1 MIAYE
6 SNITKQSVAFYDKLK
21 DFYSNAKAEGFILGT
36 FDETFKDNSSRIDFI
51 TNLIDLDM
59 EGKLSSRMHMLLS
72 ENYEFFINFINGK
85 DSEKPLVVPNSIMN
99 KMTENREIP
108 NEKNLFSQEELMY
121 LLDIIERNYIMCQ
134 NNFAN
139 KTLYIKLPSESL
151 HHDIYEVLEIRED
164 NIAHLL
170 GLTSETSSLTS
181 FYVTLTH
188 DDKPAQNIAKF
199 FLSNEGKQ
207 ILLNEY
213 NKNVEFIKNF
223 KSTDFNLFKSE
234 FKKTFGYDYPLFE
247 LNKLL
252 IKNISLF
259 DYERLNFSEVIV
271 DHIDDNINCDL
282 YIPHYNGDFK
292 SSSIK
297 YTSQV
302 KDVLDTYFL
311 FSNLT
316 KEKQSM
322 VEVQFPEYKNFFA
335 NKNII
340 EALQKNLSYDF
351 MEKFRITNQDL
362 IKQIKNIKNYIISLS
377 DYDLSL
383 IGFGTKRMHSISNGK
398 TLVFEK
404 TCKTIITEKTP
415 NILEKYLKDGRIYFI
430 DVILSEN
437 GQVLKISNSNEEL
450 SFYERHLEST
460 KYSALYE
467 KLKTLNNKKLNYDL
481 FLEENFGKTK

>member
-1 MIAYE
+1 
-6 SNITKQSVAFYDKLK
+6 
-21 DFYSNAKAEGFILGT
+21 
-36 FDETFKDNSSRIDFI
+36 
-51 TNLIDLDM
+51 
-59 EGKLSSRMHMLLS
+59 
-72 ENYEFFINFINGK
+72 
-85 DSEKPLVVPNSIMN
+85 
-99 KMTENREIP
+99 
-108 NEKNLFSQEELMY
+108 
-121 LLDIIERNYIMCQ
+121 
-134 NNFAN
+134 
-139 KTLYIKLPSESL
+139 
-151 HHDIYEVLEIRED
+151 
-164 NIAHLL
+164 
-170 GLTSETSSLTS
+170 
-181 FYVTLTH
+181 
-188 DDKPAQNIAKF
+188 
-199 FLSNEGKQ
+199 
-207 ILLNEY
+207 
-213 NKNVEFIKNF
+213 
-223 KSTDFNLFKSE
+223 
-234 FKKTFGYDYPLFE
+234 
-247 LNKLL
+247 
-252 IKNISLF
+252 
-259 DYERLNFSEVIV
+259 
-271 DHIDDNINCDL
+271 
-282 YIPHYNGDFK
+282 
-292 SSSIK
+292 
-297 YTSQV
+297 
-302 KDVLDTYFL
+302 
-311 FSNLT
+311 
-316 KEKQSM
+316 M

-383 IGFGTKRMHSISNGK
+383 IGFGTKKVHSISNGK

>member
-6 SNITKQSVAFYDKLK
+6 SDVTKQSVAFYDKLK

-36 FDETFKDNSSRIDFI
+36 FDETFKDNSSRIGFI

-59 EGKLSSRMHMLLS
+59 EGKLSSRMHILLS

-108 NEKNLFSQEELMY
+108 KEKNLFSQEELMY
-121 LLDIIERNYIMCQ
+121 LLDIIERNYNMCQ

-139 KTLYIKLPSESL
+139 KSLYIKLPSESL

-213 NKNVEFIKNF
+213 NKNVEFIKTF
-223 KSTDFNLFKSE
+223 KST
-234 FKKTFGYDYPLFE
+234 
-247 LNKLL
+247 
-252 IKNISLF
+252 
-259 DYERLNFSEVIV
+259 
-271 DHIDDNINCDL
+271 
-282 YIPHYNGDFK
+282 DFK

-297 YTSQV
+297 YASQV

-383 IGFGTKRMHSISNGK
+383 IGFGTKKVHSISNGK

-481 FLEENFGKTK
+481 FLERNFGKTR

>member
-6 SNITKQSVAFYDKLK
+6 SEITKQSVAFYDKLK
-21 DFYSNAKAEGFILGT
+21 DFYSNAKAEGFILET

-51 TNLIDLDM
+51 TNLIDLDI

-85 DSEKPLVVPNSIMN
+85 DSEKPLVVPSSIMN

-108 NEKNLFSQEELMY
+108 KEKNLFSQEELMY
-121 LLDIIERNYIMCQ
+121 LLDIIERNYNMCQ

-139 KTLYIKLPSESL
+139 KTLYIKLHSESL

-213 NKNVEFIKNF
+213 NKNVEFIKTF

-316 KEKQSM
+316 KEK
-322 VEVQFPEYKNFFA
+322 KN
-335 NKNII
+335 
-340 EALQKNLSYDF
+340 
-351 MEKFRITNQDL
+351 
-362 IKQIKNIKNYIISLS
+362 
-377 DYDLSL
+377 
-383 IGFGTKRMHSISNGK
+383 
-398 TLVFEK
+398 
-404 TCKTIITEKTP
+404 
-415 NILEKYLKDGRIYFI
+415 
-430 DVILSEN
+430 SE
-437 GQVLKISNSNEEL
+437 
-450 SFYERHLEST
+450 R
-460 KYSALYE
+460 
-467 KLKTLNNKKLNYDL
+467 
-481 FLEENFGKTK
+481 